1 MDKHDIDEFIQH
13 AEINFLPSS
22 LLWGDGW
29 AGRAIEIAKAFRKT
43 FEQEPIGYA
52 DHHDLDREGHDF
64 WVSRQA
70 GKNTVPLYTAPP
82 KREWVGLTD
91 EELRELEKL
100 FNAQRVRTPDEEYL
114 MVHPSDYWEWQRG
127 IEAKLKEKNK

>member
-82 KREWVGLTD
+82 RREWVGLTD
-91 EELRELEKL
+91 QEIDYIWGITKPDYEDL
-100 FNAQRVRTPDEEYL
+100 FDLPRA
-114 MVHPSDYWEWQRG
+114 
-127 IEAKLKEKNK
+127 IEAKLKEKNI